1 VIYREIGKTGMKI
14 SVVGFGGMRFFN
26 SDEETALATVRRCV
40 DVGINFFETGNY
52 GDGKSEI
59 GIGKG
64 LKGYVPRDKVILANK
79 AAVSGL
85 PTAGQVREA
94 MERGLKREQTDYFD
108 LYSLWGMNTQ
118 EMFEHAMKPD
128 GPISV
133 LLKAKEEGLIRAIGF
148 TTHATP
154 ENIIKFADAYP
165 WDCVTL
171 KEHMLYSR
179 QQEVIEHL
187 ASKGIGVVVMSPL
200 AGGVVC
206 APGPDIK
213 AELDR
218 AGISAAEIGLRYLVA
233 NPHVTS
239 AISGMIH
246 PDEVVENVRAGETGD
261 PLTETE
267 NQLVDLIRKKTT
279 GLGEKFCT
287 SCGYCMPCPEEVNIP
302 GIFRL
307 WNIMR
312 GYGSS
317 RYSKMEYGKLCREI
331 HWADFPGKSAEHC
344 VECGQCE
351 DKCPEK
357 LPIIADLKQAH
368 ADLTRKG

>member
-1 VIYREIGKTGMKI
+1 VIYREIGKTGMKV
-14 SVVGFGGMRFFN
+14 SVVGFGGMRFFK

-40 DVGINFFETGNY
+40 DVGINFFETGSY
-52 GDGKSEI
+52 GDGEAEI

-79 AAVSGL
+79 ASVSPL
-85 PTAGQVREA
+85 PTADQVRET

-108 LYSLWGMNTQ
+108 LYSLWGTNTP
-118 EMFEHAMKPD
+118 EIFEHAMKPG
-128 GPISV
+128 GPMSA
-133 LLKAKEEGLIRAIGF
+133 LLKAREEGLIRAIGF
-148 TTHATP
+148 TTHVTP

-187 ASKGIGVVVMSPL
+187 GSKGIGVIVMSPL
-200 AGGVVC
+200 AGGVIC

-218 AGISAAEIGLRYLVA
+218 AGVSAAVLGLRYLIA
-233 NPHVTS
+233 NPRVTS
-239 AISGMIH
+239 AISGMID
-246 PDEVVENVRAGETGD
+246 PEEVVENARAGETGD

-267 NQLVDLIRKKTT
+267 KRLVDLIQKKAA
-279 GLGEKFCT
+279 GLGKKFCT
-287 SCGYCMPCPEEVNIP
+287 SCGYCMPCPEDVNIP
-302 GIFRL
+302 GTFRL

-312 GYGSS
+312 GYGCSNYS
-317 RYSKMEYGKLCREI
+317 RIEYGKLCKET
-331 HWADFPGKSAEHC
+331 HWADFPGKSAEYC

-351 DKCPEK
+351 EKCPEK
-357 LPIIADLKQAH
+357 LSIIADLKQAR
-368 ADLTRKG
+368 ADLTREE